1 VTEICGAEVAI
12 GAACAEGGAIGVT
25 GVIAG
30 AGEDAVGDALGA
42 IGPPDGGVIDGAT
55 VDVGGAGSVDVGA
68 ASVDVVGGVEL
79 GTMDPAGSGG
89 AGGAGVDDIRGGGG
103 VAVVSVTVNCG
114 RGCAGVVD
122 VADGVKLAQAS
133 GSPRHGVV
141 VVITIFGCQR
151 SGGATRRGLAW
162 DCNGAEEVIR
172 KCAPTRTP

>member
-1 VTEICGAEVAI
+1 VTESCGAEVAI

-25 GVIAG
+25 DAIAG
-30 AGEDAVGDALGA
+30 AGEDALGDALGA

-55 VDVGGAGSVDVGA
+55 VDVGA
-68 ASVDVVGGVEL
+68 ASVDVVGGVKL
-79 GTMDPAGSGG
+79 DAMGPAGSDGT
-89 AGGAGVDDIRGGGG
+89 GGAGVDDIGGGG

-114 RGCAGVVD
+114 SGCAGVVD

-133 GSPRHGVV
+133 RSPRHGVV

-162 DCNGAEEVIR
+162 DCNGVEGVIR